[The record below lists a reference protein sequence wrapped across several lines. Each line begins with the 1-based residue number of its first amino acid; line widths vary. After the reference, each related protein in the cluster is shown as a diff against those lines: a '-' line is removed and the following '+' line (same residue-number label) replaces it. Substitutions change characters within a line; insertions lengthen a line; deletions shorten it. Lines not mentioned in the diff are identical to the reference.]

1 MEFWGCC
8 TMFISSLK
16 SLLVSPATCLYFL
29 GDGNSSVSSLP
40 LWLQDIV
47 ILMGDGGITSR
58 FIISD
63 LPQRIATIALRK
75 LGILQA
81 YKNWFIE
88 QLTKVRRN
96 CRSRSQWMS
105 VQSHA
110 SQRFIMYIIMHDGIR
125 HRMKNIKIN
134 LNALVTCFSMAIA
147 FDATWSWQDE
157 RHREICTLSLW

>member
-1 MEFWGCC
+1 
-8 TMFISSLK
+8 MFILSLK
-16 SLLVSPATCLYFL
+16 LLVVSPTTCFYFL
-29 GDGNSSVSSLP
+29 GDENSSVSSLP

-47 ILMGDGGITSR
+47 ILMGDDGITQW
-58 FIISD
+58 FIVAD
-63 LPQRIATIALRK
+63 LRERIATIAFRK

-88 QLTKVRRN
+88 QLTKVRRH

-125 HRMKNIKIN
+125 HKTKNAKIK

-147 FDATWSWQDE
+147 FNATWSWQNE
-157 RHREICTLSLW
+157 RHREICSLSLW